1 MFEKLTSTLMASRD
15 QAHVFHWQTT
25 GAGSFAMHTALNA
38 YYDAI
43 PGLTDILVES
53 YQGKNGLIE
62 FKPVMGL
69 DNNCDTRNIIAY
81 FDKICA
87 IVRTLRQAPDLADS
101 YLQNQI
107 DTVEDLIYS
116 TKYKLVNLQ

>member
-1 MFEKLTSTLMASRD
+1 MEELASILFHSRT
-15 QAHVFHWQTT
+15 QAHVFHLGVS
-25 GAGSFAMHTALNA
+25 GAGAYAAHVALQG
-38 YYDAI
+38 YYEAI
-43 PGLTDILVES
+43 VDLTDGLVES

-87 IVRTLRQAPDLADS
+87 IVKTLRQAPDLADS
-101 YLQNQI
+101 YIQNQI
-107 DTVEDLIYS
+107 DGIEELIYS

>member
-1 MFEKLTSTLMASRD
+1 MEELASILFHSRT
-15 QAHVFHWQTT
+15 QAHVFHLGVS
-25 GAGSFAMHTALNA
+25 GAGAYAAHIALQG
-38 YYDAI
+38 YYEEI
-43 PGLTDILVES
+43 VGLTDSLVES

>member
-1 MFEKLTSTLMASRD
+1 MEELASILFHSRT
-15 QAHVFHWQTT
+15 QAHVFHLGVS
-25 GAGSFAMHTALNA
+25 GAGAYAAHVALQG
-38 YYDAI
+38 YYEKI
-43 PGLTDILVES
+43 VGLTDGLVES

-107 DTVEDLIYS
+107 DGVEELIYS

>member
-1 MFEKLTSTLMASRD
+1 MEELASILFHSRT
-15 QAHVFHWQTT
+15 QAHVFHLGVS
-25 GAGSFAMHTALNA
+25 GAGAYAAHIALQGF
-38 YYDAI
+38 YEEI
-43 PGLTDILVES
+43 VGLTDSLVES

-107 DTVEDLIYS
+107 DTVEDLINS

>member
-1 MFEKLTSTLMASRD
+1 MEELSSILFHSQT
-15 QAHVFHWQTT
+15 QAHVFHLGVS
-25 GAGSFAMHTALNA
+25 GAGAYAAHKALQK
-38 YYDAI
+38 YYKNIDGI
-43 PGLTDILVES
+43 VDGLIES

-101 YLQNQI
+101 YIQNQI
-107 DTVEDLIYS
+107 DNVEDLLYL
-116 TKYKLVNLQ
+116 TRYKLVNLQ